1 MPSRNEAFGWDVR
14 TALVLAITMLGL
26 FLAPHPLRAESI
38 VLDAQQR
45 SAIASLPALRGEAV
59 GPDDFKDRIVVVA
72 FFASWCPPCNPEFDH
87 LEAVRGKYSK
97 DQLEIVAVNI
107 FESFSGLGSDK
118 RLQAFLKLK
127 DPSFITLGEG
137 ETIAK
142 AFGEVKRIPSVFV
155 FDAEGTLA
163 FNFIHGVGAEKT
175 HVEEDELTEVIDGL
189 LASG

>member
-1 MPSRNEAFGWDVR
+1 MPSRIDFHRRAVR
-14 TALVLAITMLGL
+14 PAIAVIALVLGA
-26 FLAPHPLRAESI
+26 FFAVQPLRAEGI

-45 SAIASLPALRGEAV
+45 TTIAGLPALRGEEV
-59 GPDDFKDRIVVVA
+59 RPDDFKDRIVVVA

-87 LEAVRGKYSK
+87 LEAVRSKYSK

-118 RLQAFLKLK
+118 RLNAFLKLK

-142 AFGEVKRIPSVFV
+142 DFGEVKRIPSVFV
-155 FDAEGTLA
+155 FDSQGELA
-163 FNFIHGVGAEKT
+163 FNFIHAVGAEKT
-175 HVEEDELTEVIDGL
+175 HVNEDELTEVIEAL